1 VNISCF
7 KIFSSK
13 ELTKNIYISGI
24 TNMIYAG
31 IETVRAAAAK
41 YMEEK
46 LNEKQ

>member
-1 VNISCF
+1 MTNVRLLF
-7 KIFSSK
+7 Q
-13 ELTKNIYISGI
+13 LTYISGI

>member
-1 VNISCF
+1 
-7 KIFSSK
+7 
-13 ELTKNIYISGI
+13 
-24 TNMIYAG
+24 MIYAG